1 MGNRIKRSPISISP
15 LDWNGSSHYG
25 PDWVDPHRFDYYG
38 GYNPNV
44 DNDMAQRDLALGT
57 ISAAAGVVNPVLG
70 AAVNLGTQAISN
82 AMTENAQDRYMQ
94 KWGSPQAQMR
104 NMAAAGINPYLAA
117 GNITGNSGNS
127 QISTQPTA
135 INPADLDNAVMN
147 PQQAEALEAQIGKG
161 KAEAENLA
169 ADTMQKEQML
179 SGLVEQLSLDNRIKR
194 MYAGKYSQLLGFDL
208 LKAEFETMSIQ
219 AQMDL
224 WEMEEREKAANIE
237 LMGSE
242 QGKLAAEKIETMLR
256 ANRLSFFLQ
265 QLKKNGIN
273 LDSPEGQYNYAKN
286 VLGNEQLANDILD
299 ASYQIE
305 WASHLAQFNVNPVNH
320 QLNTQYD
327 YVNYLKG
334 LLEESDQTLRDID
347 KVIQQAKID
356 NEKWKN
362 GEISGSELFYE
373 ENGQQYRRRRA
384 PYDINGLQ
392 VLRKSYEANRNQLE
406 QMYNSAE
413 SDWDQMQKDYR
424 LKRSTLD
431 KIEQVSTI
439 VYNGTRSV
447 TEITTGFLNTAE
459 GVQKISRIGRKQ

>member
-57 ISAAAGVVNPVLG
+57 ISAAAGAVNPVLG

-169 ADTMQKEQML
+169 ADTKQKEQML
-179 SGLVEQLSLDNRIKR
+179 SGLVEQLDLDNWIKR
-194 MYAGKYSQLLGFDL
+194 TYAGKYDQLLTMDL
-208 LKAEFETMSIQ
+208 LKADFEVDTMA

-224 WEMEEREKAANIE
+224 WEQEIRESAKKIE

-242 QGKLAAEKIETMLR
+242 QADLAADIAEKKIR
-256 ANRLSFFLQ
+256 AQKMQFFLEQ
-265 QLKKNGIN
+265 MQKNGIDLN
-273 LDSPEGQYNYAKN
+273 TPEGQYVYAKVILGDDERAEAIKDAHYKLSN
-286 VLGNEQLANDILD
+286 ANARGTVDANPYIRDWNSLADYRDDLIGLKDELSSTRDGLIKYLDKHAYVLSNDKKDEITSKINELTKHLNDID
-299 ASYQIE
+299 DDIDNAVASWNLMAKDSGAKKTRWQKIGE
-305 WASHLAQFNVNPVNH
+305 ATDVISDVG
-320 QLNTQYD
+320 QL
-327 YVNYLKG
+327 LMGIG
-334 LLEESDQTLRDID
+334 LL
-347 KVIQQAKID
+347 KV
-356 NEKWKN
+356 
-362 GEISGSELFYE
+362 G
-373 ENGQQYRRRRA
+373 
-384 PYDINGLQ
+384 
-392 VLRKSYEANRNQLE
+392 
-406 QMYNSAE
+406 
-413 SDWDQMQKDYR
+413 
-424 LKRSTLD
+424 
-431 KIEQVSTI
+431 
-439 VYNGTRSV
+439 GTRG
-447 TEITTGFLNTAE
+447 TKITTNYEPDMYGKMHMSGRTVEDFSNY
-459 GVQKISRIGRKQ
+459 SRR